1 MVWKNDSYVGDSMA
15 RLGKSSIMESVPLLI
30 LLGLLAGA
38 LGGLG
43 IGLIQMRTASS
54 SVSAPR

>member
-1 MVWKNDSYVGDSMA
+1 MA
-15 RLGKSSIMESVPLLI
+15 KLGKSSIIESVPILI

-43 IGLIQMRTASS
+43 IGLIQMKTASS
-54 SVSAPR
+54 GITAPR